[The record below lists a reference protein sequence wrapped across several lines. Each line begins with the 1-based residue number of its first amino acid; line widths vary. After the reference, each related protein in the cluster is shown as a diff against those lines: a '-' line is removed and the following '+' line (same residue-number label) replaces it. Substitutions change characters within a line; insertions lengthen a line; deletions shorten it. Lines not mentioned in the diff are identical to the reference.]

1 MRLGML
7 ISFREAADLSLQMV
21 LAVMFTIT
29 AMTTATYVIKSERN
43 SASPI
48 DAARPSLWT
57 AGPVRI
63 DAGSQAYV
71 REGNGGIIPLSSSTD
86 GICSDAIGLRLSCDL
101 LKTAAF

>member
-1 MRLGML
+1 ML
-7 ISFREAADLSLQMV
+7 ITFREVADLSFQMV
-21 LAVMFTIT
+21 LAVMLTII
-29 AMTTATYVIKSERN
+29 AMTTATYVMKSERI

-48 DAARPSLWT
+48 NTARPSLWT
-57 AGPVRI
+57 AAPVRI

-71 REGNGGIIPLSSSTD
+71 REGNGGIIQLSSSTD